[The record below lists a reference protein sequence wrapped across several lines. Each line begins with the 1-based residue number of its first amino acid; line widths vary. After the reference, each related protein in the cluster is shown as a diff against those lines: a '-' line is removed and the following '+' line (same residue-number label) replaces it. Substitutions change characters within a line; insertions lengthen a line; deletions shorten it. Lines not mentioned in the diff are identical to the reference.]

1 MSQVI
6 PNAGVHHI
14 AVRTTDY
21 DGTVAF
27 YRDLLGMSVAAE
39 WAAADGRQLALLEI
53 GGGSYIEVIGF
64 GADAGAVE
72 GGQAHPWMHLAIA
85 TTDPDSVWQRATSAG
100 YKSVI
105 EPKDVQLGDIAAR
118 IAFFEGPNGEV
129 IELFWHK

>member
-1 MSQVI
+1 MSAVI
-6 PNAGVHHI
+6 PNAGVHHV

-21 DGTVAF
+21 PTTMAF

-39 WAAADGRQLALLEI
+39 WQAADGRQLALLEI
-53 GGGSYIEVIGF
+53 GGGSHIEVIGF
-64 GADAGAVE
+64 PAEAGAVD

-85 TTDPDSVWQRATSAG
+85 TTDPDAVWQRATAAG
-100 YKSVI
+100 YPSVI
-105 EPKDVQLGDIAAR
+105 DPKDVSLGSIEAR